1 MKLTVYY
8 EGQYW
13 VGVVEV
19 TVDGKLKAYRHIFGV
34 EPKDP
39 EILEF
44 VNFRLLQVINGVTQ
58 ALGVEDTQD
67 LAGRINPKR
76 LVRLAARETSAR
88 GVSSFAQ
95 EALKLDYEQRK
106 KEKQVKS
113 KEERE
118 RFEDFKRELKVQKAK
133 AKHRGK

>member
-1 MKLTVYY
+1 MKLTVYF

-19 TVDGKLKAYRHIFGV
+19 TVEGKLKAYRHIFGA

-44 VNFRLLQVINGVTQ
+44 VNFRLLSVINGITQ
-58 ALGVEDTQD
+58 AVGVENVMNST
-67 LAGRINPKR
+67 GRINPKR
-76 LVRLAARETSAR
+76 LARLAARETSAR

-95 EALKLDYEQRK
+95 EALRQEYEQRK

-118 RFEDFKRELKVQKAK
+118 SMEDFKRELKVQKAK
-133 AKHRGK
+133 EKHRGR